1 MGLFF
6 KKHPKN
12 GCFFFWHPFFGCFL
26 KKAPISSKTTFFS
39 LQPLILI
46 LRTSHFKY
54 EIRKTFFRP
63 LLFLFC
69 PTTISIVQTTVTQN
83 GCQKWVPK
91 NGCQKWVPVLE
102 RLLIQCLLLFQLIQG
117 YELHRVLCWVTNFW
131 QQQKYR
137 QRLKKSSS

>member
-1 MGLFF
+1 MPPGTHFF
-6 KKHPKN
+6 FSAPIYFFGCQFFFSGPVPKN

-26 KKAPISSKTTFFS
+26 KKASISSKTTFFS

-102 RLLIQCLLLFQLIQG
+102 RLLR
-117 YELHRVLCWVTNFW
+117 ELT
-131 QQQKYR
+131 
-137 QRLKKSSS
+137 

>member
-1 MGLFF
+1 MGAEKKKWVPGGTHFCFFFYFFFRHPFFGCLKKKMGLFF

-54 EIRKTFFRP
+54 EIGKTFFRP

-102 RLLIQCLLLFQLIQG
+102 RLLLL
-117 YELHRVLCWVTNFW
+117 
-131 QQQKYR
+131 K
-137 QRLKKSSS
+137 